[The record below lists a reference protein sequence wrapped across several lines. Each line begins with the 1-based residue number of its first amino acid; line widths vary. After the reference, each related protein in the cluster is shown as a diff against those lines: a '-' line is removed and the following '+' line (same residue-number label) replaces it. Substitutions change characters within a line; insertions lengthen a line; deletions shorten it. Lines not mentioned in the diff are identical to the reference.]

1 MKRQRRNWP
10 DQHPVSLIDQ
20 QKFQK
25 DGKTVFYNIAAAIIY
40 SVFLYFTLNDATG
53 LIIFFVL
60 AVLQIILCIIMA
72 VNFNSK
78 TWLYSALVMFLL
90 SCTAFIYVN
99 T

>member
-10 DQHPVSLIDQ
+10 DQHRVSLIDQ

-78 TWLYSALVMFLL
+78 IWLYSALVMFLL
-90 SCTAFIYVN
+90 SCTVFIYVN